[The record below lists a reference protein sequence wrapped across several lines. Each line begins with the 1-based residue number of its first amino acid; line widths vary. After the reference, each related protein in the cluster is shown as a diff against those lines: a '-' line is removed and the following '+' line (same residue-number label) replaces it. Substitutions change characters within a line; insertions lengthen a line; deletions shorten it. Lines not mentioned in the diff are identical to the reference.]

1 MLERKD
7 IKFDKFYTTV
17 TYELSQQN
25 KSMSEGGTVLS
36 EDVVFRINNFN
47 NKVEVDM
54 KITNLKADNPEAAK
68 AKLID
73 WLERLAEGLKEE
85 KLPRISI

>member
-7 IKFDKFYTTV
+7 IKFDKNYTTV
-17 TYELSQQN
+17 TYELMHQN

-36 EDVVFRINNFN
+36 EDVIFKINNFSG
-47 NKVEVDM
+47 KVEVDM
-54 KITNLKADNPEAAK
+54 RITNLKADNPEAAK

-73 WLERLAEGLKEE
+73 WLERLAQGLKEE
-85 KLPRISI
+85 DLPRISI

>member
-7 IKFDKFYTTV
+7 IKFDKNYTIV
-17 TYELSQQN
+17 TYEITQQN

-36 EDVVFRINNFN
+36 EDVIFKINNFSG
-47 NKVEVDM
+47 KVEVDM
-54 KITNLKADNPEAAK
+54 RITNLKADNPEAAK

-73 WLERLAEGLKEE
+73 WLERLAQGLKEE
-85 KLPRISI
+85 NLSRITI